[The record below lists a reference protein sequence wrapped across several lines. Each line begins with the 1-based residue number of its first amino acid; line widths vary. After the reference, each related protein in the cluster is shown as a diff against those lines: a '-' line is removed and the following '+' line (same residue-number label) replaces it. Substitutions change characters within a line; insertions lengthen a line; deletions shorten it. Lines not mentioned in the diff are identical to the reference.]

1 MKMKGGKGARNIDFA
16 EAYDQEDDI
25 YYVSFKTGE
34 PSYVKEMD
42 DILLLEVGMFT
53 NLPTGFRILHFRKNK
68 IAAVAILARAK
79 KNVEAATRQLSAM
92 IRTRETQVERTLEH
106 VFA

>member
-1 MKMKGGKGARNIDFA
+1 MKMKGGGAMNIDFA

-53 NLPTGFRILHFRKNK
+53 NMPTGFRILNFKKNRV
-68 IAAVAILARAK
+68 AAVRILAQVK
-79 KNVEAATRQLSAM
+79 KNVEDATRHLTAAL
-92 IRTRETQVERTLEH
+92 RTRETQVERTLEK
-106 VFA
+106 VLA